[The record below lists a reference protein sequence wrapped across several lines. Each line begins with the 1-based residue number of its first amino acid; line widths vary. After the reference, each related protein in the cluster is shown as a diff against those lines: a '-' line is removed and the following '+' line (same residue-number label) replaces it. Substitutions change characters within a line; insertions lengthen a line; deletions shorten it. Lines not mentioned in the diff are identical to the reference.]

1 MKLVFLN
8 ILIIFSISGCFQEKK
23 SRDNI
28 LNIALTT
35 QVPTL
40 DHAISYDTVSAEVV
54 YQIHEPLLEYEY
66 LIRPYTLKPLTA
78 DNMPIVKE
86 NGLLYE
92 FSIKKEIQF
101 HEHEAFGGKKR
112 FLKADDFINQIKRI
126 AFDKKSNAFWIFKN
140 VKGINKFKEK
150 VKTYEEMFTT
160 DIEGVVKIDDHK
172 FKIRLT
178 TQQPQFIY
186 AFAMSFT
193 APSPEEIIRFYKN
206 DLSTNPV
213 GTGPF
218 YFARWDRNLSI
229 ELKKFEGYRAA
240 YYPKKGDRYSYENK
254 LLDSKGEKIPFI
266 DGIKY
271 HILKEAQTRWLNF
284 LKQKIDFIILTKDH
298 FTVALN
304 PTGNLNKEYIDKGIE
319 LQISPTLTYWWL
331 AFNMEDE
338 ILGKNRYL
346 RQAIA
351 HAVDIAKY
359 IEIFTNNIGQKANS
373 IYPPGIP
380 GYDPSAELPYKYDI
394 EKAKELLT
402 KAGYPNGEGLPTLNY
417 DIRGTSNVS
426 RQGGEFIK
434 RELEKIGIKV
444 NVVVN
449 TFAAFLQKAKNK
461 KLQFWQGGWAM
472 DYPDAENII
481 QLLTKS
487 SLPPGPNAANYVNVK
502 VEQSYKDLLKLKPNQ
517 DQSKYLKMVEDQI
530 NQDLPWVMM
539 FYSRNYVLQ
548 YKNVKNFRHS
558 DLIYNNYK
566 FIKIQ

>member
-1 MKLVFLN
+1 MKL
-8 ILIIFSISGCFQEKK
+8 IYIFISLLLFQSCFKENKE
-23 SRDNI
+23 RDNI

-78 DNMPIVKE
+78 ADMPVVKE
-86 NGLLYE
+86 EGLLYE
-92 FSIKKEIQF
+92 FTIKEGIQF
-101 HEHEAFGGKKR
+101 HKHEAFGDKPR
-112 FLKADDFINQIKRI
+112 FLKADDFINQVKRI
-126 AFDKKSNAFWIFKN
+126 AYDKKSNAFWIFKN
-140 VKGINKFKEK
+140 VVGIDKFKNS
-150 VKTYEEMFTT
+150 VNSIDDMFKT
-160 DIEGVVKIDDHK
+160 DIEGVKKLSDLK
-172 FKIRLT
+172 FQISLT
-178 TQQPQFIY
+178 KPQPQFIY

-193 APSPEEIIRFYKN
+193 APSPEEIIRYYKN
-206 DLSTNPV
+206 DLSVNPI

-218 YFARWDRNLSI
+218 YFEKWDRNLSI
-229 ELKKFEGYRAA
+229 ELKKFANYRDD
-240 YYPKKGDRYSYENK
+240 YYPKKGDRYSYERN
-254 LLDSKGEKIPFI
+254 LLQSKGEKIPFI
-266 DGIKY
+266 DGIKF

-284 LKQKIDFIILTKDH
+284 LKQKVDFVILTKDH
-298 FTVALN
+298 FTVALDSN
-304 PTGNLNKEYIDKGIE
+304 GKLKDDYTEKGIE

-338 ILGKNRYL
+338 IVGKNKLL
-346 RQAIA
+346 REAIA
-351 HAVDIAKY
+351 HAVNIPKF

-380 GYDPSAELPYKYDI
+380 GYSPSARLPYEYNV
-394 EKAKELLT
+394 EKAKELLA

-417 DIRGTSNVS
+417 DIRGVSNVS
-426 RQGGEFIK
+426 RQGGEFIQ

-449 TFAAFLQKAKNK
+449 TFAGFLQKAKNK
-461 KLQFWQGGWAM
+461 KLQFWQGGWSM

-481 QLLTKS
+481 QLLTKA
-487 SLPPGPNAANYVNVK
+487 SLPPGPNSANYVNPV
-502 VEQSYKDLLKLKPNQ
+502 VEKAYQDLLKLKPNQ
-517 DQSKYLKMVEDQI
+517 DQSKYLSLVEEQV
-530 NQDLPWVMM
+530 NQELPWVMM

-548 YKNVKNFRHS
+548 FNNIKNFRHS

-566 FIKIQ
+566 YIKIQ

>member
-1 MKLVFLN
+1 MKILINLLILVFL
-8 ILIIFSISGCFQEKK
+8 FSCFSEKK
-23 SRDNI
+23 QRSNI

-35 QVPTL
+35 QIPTL

-54 YQIHEPLLEYEY
+54 YQVHEPLLEYEY
-66 LIRPYTLKPLTA
+66 LIRPYSLRPLTA
-78 DNMPIVKE
+78 SDMPVVRE

-92 FSIKKEIQF
+92 FSIQKEILF
-101 HEHEAFGGKKR
+101 HDHEAFGGKKR
-112 FLKADDFINQIKRI
+112 YLKADDFINQIKRI

-140 VKGINKFKEK
+140 VVGIGDFKKKLKKFEDIF
-150 VKTYEEMFTT
+150 ENE
-160 DIEGVVKIDDHK
+160 IEGVKKINDQK
-172 FKIRLT
+172 FQIRLT
-178 TQQPQFIY
+178 RQQPQFIY

-206 DLSTNPV
+206 DLSTNPI

-218 YFARWDRNLSI
+218 SFKKWDRNLSL
-229 ELKKFEGYRAA
+229 ELKKFDGYRQAF
-240 YYPKKGDRYSYENK
+240 YPNKGDRYSYERK
-254 LLDSKGEKIPFI
+254 LLESKGEKIPFI

-298 FTVALN
+298 FTVALD
-304 PTGNLNKEYIDKGIE
+304 PSGNLNKEYTDKGIG

-331 AFNMEDE
+331 AFNMKDE
-338 ILGKNRYL
+338 IIGKNKKL
-346 RQAIA
+346 REAIA
-351 HAVDIAKY
+351 HAVNIPKY
-359 IEIFTNNIGQKANS
+359 IEIFTNNIGQHANS

-380 GYDPSAELPYKYDI
+380 GYNPSAELPYKYDI
-394 EKAKELLT
+394 EKAKELLAQ
-402 KAGYPNGEGLPTLNY
+402 AGYPNGEGLPTLNY

-444 NVVVN
+444 KVVVN
-449 TFAAFLQKAKNK
+449 TFAAFLQKARNE

-487 SLPPGPNAANYVNVK
+487 SLPPGPNSANYVNQK
-502 VEQSYKDLLKLKPNQ
+502 VEQAYLDLLKLKPNQ
-517 DQSKYLKMVEDQI
+517 DQSQFLKIVEDQI

-548 YKNVKNFRHS
+548 YNNIKNFRHS